1 MCIATQFHEWG
12 AAKGRPPIP
21 QGRVIPILKN
31 LQGHPKA
38 PRKWSHHIDTLLQKY
53 HYELTVHALCLYRAT
68 INGEDGPFLSQV
80 DVFALTTNDESAY
93 TKIYNDLDAEL
104 PVPIKRQGLLT
115 HYHGIDIIQTQD

>member
-1 MCIATQFHEWG
+1 M
-12 AAKGRPPIP
+12 
-21 QGRVIPILKN
+21 
-31 LQGHPKA
+31 
-38 PRKWSHHIDTLLQKY
+38 
-53 HYELTVHALCLYRAT
+53 HALVCLYRAT
-68 INGEDGPFLSQV
+68 INSEDGPFLSQV